1 MRHTAGAARRRQRLQ
16 VCARATGAALYF
28 ATSLQEVPALPS
40 ETSGAYR
47 YDRLI
52 AGSYLLAVESIMDPG
67 FLGELYIGVPCHTA
81 YEPCDLLRG
90 TPVTVSAGGL
100 ASGIDLYLRSNAVFG
115 DGSEQ
120 GQPGAAVAMDRNPG
134 NIVA

>member
-16 VCARATGAALYF
+16 VCAGATGAAQYF
-28 ATSLQEVPALPS
+28 VTSLQEVPALPS

-47 YDRLI
+47 HDRLVP
-52 AGSYLLAVESIMDPG
+52 ASYLLAMEFITDPG
-67 FLGELYIGVPCHTA
+67 FLGELYNSVPCYNA

-90 TPVTVSAGGL
+90 TPATVGAGGL

-115 DGSEQ
+115 DGVEQ
-120 GQPGAAVAMDRNPG
+120 GRPGAAVAMARNPG